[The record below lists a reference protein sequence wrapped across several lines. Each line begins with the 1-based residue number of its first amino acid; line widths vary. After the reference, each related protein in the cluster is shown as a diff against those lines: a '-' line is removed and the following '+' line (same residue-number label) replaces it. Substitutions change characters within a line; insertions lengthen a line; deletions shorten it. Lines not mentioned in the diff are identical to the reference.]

1 MNILGISHRSSH
13 NQAACLILDGKLVAF
28 AEEERFNRVKHSP
41 NVLPEQ
47 SIRYCL
53 NFAGIT
59 IDDIDEISVGHSK
72 VEQVYEGFQ
81 NAGIAN
87 QIGEKKL
94 LFKNRVRW
102 FLFHESELLISLQEV
117 FEFDLHKV
125 KFYPHHKSHAFSSII
140 PSKFSNCNFI
150 TADGDGGEDAGVL
163 GYYIDGNYFQ
173 TGSFHCI
180 GTLGGFYSDIT
191 SLLGFMWHSGEGK
204 TMGLASYGQADE
216 NILPPFFNKQP
227 DGTITTRNGFY
238 KSKFFDLLSEE
249 EKNEFAKNIDNPK
262 AISLASTAQK
272 YLEKVLIDNITN
284 LHEKTGLRNVAVAG
298 GSFLNCTA
306 NGKISDLHFVDKL
319 FVQPAAHDS
328 GTALG
333 AAIIG
338 YHGKT
343 GEYPEVDFTTAYWGP
358 DYSQEDIITA
368 IENKNLKFEKVN
380 PSFCLAKLIH
390 QNKTVGYFQG
400 RSEVGPRA
408 LCHRSILANPMYQEN
423 NPRVNDIKKR
433 EKWRPFAPVML
444 EDDYFDIV
452 DAKQLS
458 PFMLMA
464 AQVRDNWKSKIPAV
478 VHIDGTCRPQS
489 LNRKQNE
496 IVYDALTLFKQ
507 KTGVPVFLNTSFN
520 LNHEPLVE
528 TPENAIDTFL
538 ASELDCLLI
547 ENCLIRK

>member
-191 SLLGFMWHSGEGK
+191 NLLGFMWHSGEGK